1 MAKFCLQKR
10 GPYGRWICLV
20 LVVLILSQLFV
31 VMRPTILMSYQAAII
46 TDTHNS
52 FLQRQDDSRS
62 HLYDRDAT
70 DPELIN
76 YVRKNFIKHFQS
88 DPYNLTTPWREHP
101 TREQSKQIDKFLH
114 KQTNGT
120 FVDIGANDGEQD
132 SVTLFFERWRNWTG
146 LLVEPNP
153 SKYDTI
159 KQKHRRAL
167 TVNACVKTNKNES
180 EMLFSQNKKIPCF
193 WTDTILYALN
203 KHQIDLLNI
212 DVSGKEMDILK
223 SVAHDK
229 FFIRVITVE
238 FAIDILPELQNIFA
252 YMDKRGYVAIHQYIN
267 QGIQKTDVM
276 FVNKRALNSPS

>member
-1 MAKFCLQKR
+1 
-10 GPYGRWICLV
+10 
-20 LVVLILSQLFV
+20 
-31 VMRPTILMSYQAAII
+31 MRPTILMSYQAAII

-88 DPYNLTTPWREHP
+88 DPYNFTTPWREHP